1 VDLFLHKLGITTWPG
16 NEGLATKN
24 QSLENS
30 KFVAWYRMAEVW
42 SREEVEAAVADYF
55 AMLKKELTG
64 ESYSKARH
72 WKQLRPM
79 LSHRTSVDRKHQNI
93 SAVLIELGYPYIS
106 GYKPLWNYQE
116 LIRNVVIS
124 QVEADPVL
132 TEIVSR
138 AVVKPVEAQ
147 PNAINVKLV
156 PPPKKESKAKP
167 PRLSPVRKDYL
178 EIEARNRALGTAGE
192 KFVIEIER
200 KRLHDGGRT
209 DLAKKVEHVAET
221 RGDLLGYDVLSF
233 ETDGCE
239 RCVEVKTTRYGE
251 MTPFYVSPNEVEVSE
266 EHATSYQLFRLFE
279 FETTTG
285 LFILPGSLRKSCRL
299 EPVRFAAFR
308 LM

>member
-1 VDLFLHKLGITTWPG
+1 
-16 NEGLATKN
+16 
-24 QSLENS
+24 
-30 KFVAWYRMAEVW
+30 MAEGW
-42 SREEVEAAVADYF
+42 TRAEVEAAVADYF

-64 ESYSKARH
+64 EPYSKAKH
-72 WKQLRPM
+72 WKELRPK
-79 LSHRTSVDRKHQNI
+79 LNQRTSVDRKHQNI
-93 SAVLIELGYPYIS
+93 SAVLIELGYPYVS

-132 TEIVSR
+132 AEIVSR
-138 AVVKPVEAQ
+138 AVLKPVERQ
-147 PNAINVKLV
+147 PNTNNVKVV
-156 PPPKKESKAKP
+156 PPPKKKSNAKP
-167 PRLSPVRKDYL
+167 PRLSPVRTDYL

-192 KFVIEIER
+192 EFVIEIER
-200 KRLHDGGRT
+200 KRLHDGGRI

-233 ETDGCE
+233 EIDGRD

-251 MTPFYVSPNEVEVSE
+251 MTPFYVSPNEIGVSDWLADTY
-266 EHATSYQLFRLFE
+266 HLFRLFE
-279 FETTTG
+279 FESDTG

-308 LM
+308 MM